1 MLRRRDR
8 STPSRARRWLDT
20 RDHRSRHR
28 FSAVFE
34 IISRYSGPL
43 MSPRID
49 RRFSRVYASGRGLD
63 RYDEGRARYART
75 TGKCGRL
82 ACQPALRVGG
92 TSSSMVQS
100 ELARP
105 DESARPPLLRVE
117 RVTKSFPGV
126 LALQDV
132 SLEVHPGEVLGLVGE
147 NGAGKSTLMKILS
160 GVYQPDSGEVIL
172 DDKQVVLHSH
182 RQAQDLGI
190 SIIYQEFNLMPNL
203 SVEENVFV
211 GREPNAGKVVRW
223 RELRKQT
230 TDLLDQLGVRLN
242 PGAIV
247 RSLSVAEQQMVEIAK
262 ALSLNARLVIMDEPT
277 SALTDTEVTA
287 LFEIIRGLKHRD
299 LAVIYISHR
308 LEEIFTI
315 CDRVT
320 VLRDGQLAGDLPIA
334 EATPDRI
341 VRLMV
346 GRPLM
351 DLFRPEEAERRLE
364 RLAQRS
370 PAPVLEVHGLGRT
383 GTGQDPSAIVLEDV
397 SFSVRPGEIVGL
409 AGLVGSGRTEIARAI
424 FGADEYDRG
433 EILVEGKPIRIRS
446 PREAIR
452 LGIGLV
458 PEDRKLQALVLS
470 LAIRE
475 NLSLS
480 LLDRLSRFGIVRLG
494 AERALARRMVNALQ
508 VRTPSIEQKVLNLS
522 GGNQQKV
529 VIAKWLALHPKILIM
544 DEPTRGVDIGA
555 KAEVHGL
562 MHQLAADGVAILM
575 ISSELPEIVH
585 MSDRI
590 LVMRQGRMAG
600 ELARADATQEAVM
613 ALATGVTALHE
624 TAA

>member
-1 MLRRRDR
+1 ML
-8 STPSRARRWLDT
+8 
-20 RDHRSRHR
+20 
-28 FSAVFE
+28 
-34 IISRYSGPL
+34 
-43 MSPRID
+43 
-49 RRFSRVYASGRGLD
+49 
-63 RYDEGRARYART
+63 
-75 TGKCGRL
+75 
-82 ACQPALRVGG
+82 
-92 TSSSMVQS
+92 QS
-100 ELARP
+100 EPARP
-105 DESARPPLLRVE
+105 DESLRPPLLRVE

-160 GVYQPDSGEVIL
+160 GVYQPDSGDIIL
-172 DDKQVVLHSH
+172 DGKPVVLHSP

-223 RELRKQT
+223 RQLRKQT

-287 LFEIIRGLKHRD
+287 LFDIIRGLKERG

-320 VLRDGQLAGDLPIA
+320 VLRDGHLAGELPIA

-351 DLFRPEEAERRLE
+351 DLFRPEEAERRLQS
-364 RLAQRS
+364 LAERS
-370 PAPVLEVHGLGRT
+370 PAPVLEVLGLGRT

-424 FGADEYDRG
+424 FGADQYERG
-433 EILVEGKPIRIRS
+433 EILVDGQPTRIGS

-480 LLDRLSRFGIVRLG
+480 LLNRLSRFGLMRLA
-494 AERALARRMVNALQ
+494 AERALARRMVDALQ

-544 DEPTRGVDIGA
+544 DEPTRGIDIGA

-575 ISSELPEIVH
+575 ISSELPEIIH

-590 LVMRQGRMAG
+590 LVMRQGRIAG
-600 ELARADATQEAVM
+600 ELGHAEATQEAVM
-613 ALATGVTALHE
+613 ALATGVSASAE
-624 TAA
+624 AAA

>member
-1 MLRRRDR
+1 
-8 STPSRARRWLDT
+8 
-20 RDHRSRHR
+20 
-28 FSAVFE
+28 
-34 IISRYSGPL
+34 
-43 MSPRID
+43 
-49 RRFSRVYASGRGLD
+49 
-63 RYDEGRARYART
+63 
-75 TGKCGRL
+75 
-82 ACQPALRVGG
+82 
-92 TSSSMVQS
+92 MVQDETARAI
-100 ELARP
+100 ELR
-105 DESARPPLLRVE
+105 SPLLRVE
-117 RVTKSFPGV
+117 QVSKHFPGV

-132 SLEVHPGEVLGLVGE
+132 SLEVYPGEVLGLVGE

-160 GVYQPDSGEVIL
+160 GVYQPDGGQITL
-172 DDKQVVLHSH
+172 DGKPTVLHSP

-211 GREPNAGKVVRW
+211 GREPNTGKFVRW
-223 RELRKQT
+223 RELRRQT
-230 TDLLDQLGVRLN
+230 EQLLDQLGVQLH

-247 RSLSVAEQQMVEIAK
+247 RDLSVAEQQMVEIAK

-277 SALTDTEVTA
+277 SALTDTEAAA
-287 LFEIIRGLKHRD
+287 LFAIIRGLKERG

-320 VLRDGQLAGDLPIA
+320 VLRDGQLAGELPLA

-346 GRPLM
+346 GRPLG

-364 RLAQRS
+364 ALAERS
-370 PAPVLEVHGLGRT
+370 QAPVLEVRGLGRT
-383 GTGQDPSAIVLEDV
+383 GTVQDASALVLEDV
-397 SFSVRPGEIVGL
+397 SFSLRPGEIVGL

-424 FGADEYDRG
+424 FGADDYERG
-433 EILVEGKPIRIRS
+433 EILVDGQQVRVRS
-446 PREAIR
+446 PRGAIH

-475 NLSLS
+475 NLGLS
-480 LLDRLSRFGIVRLG
+480 MLDRLSRFGIVRLG
-494 AERALARRMVNALQ
+494 AERALARRMVDALR

-544 DEPTRGVDIGA
+544 DEPTRGIDIGA
-555 KAEVHGL
+555 KTEVHGL

-575 ISSELPEIVH
+575 ISSELPEIVG
-585 MSDRI
+585 MSDRV
-590 LVMRQGRMAG
+590 LVMRKGRIAG
-600 ELARADATQEAVM
+600 ELARRDTTQEAIM
-613 ALATGVTALHE
+613 ALATGVANTAV
-624 TAA
+624 AAA

>member
-1 MLRRRDR
+1 MFSIVNSPRRR
-8 STPSRARRWLDT
+8 
-20 RDHRSRHR
+20 
-28 FSAVFE
+28 
-34 IISRYSGPL
+34 
-43 MSPRID
+43 
-49 RRFSRVYASGRGLD
+49 LD
-63 RYDEGRARYART
+63 RFLTVTHPTVAPRANVAYRCTSQRCT
-75 TGKCGRL
+75 SK
-82 ACQPALRVGG
+82 G
-92 TSSSMVQS
+92 TITSMVQS
-100 ELARP
+100 EPARP
-105 DESARPPLLRVE
+105 DESSRVPLLRVE
-117 RVTKSFPGV
+117 QVTKSFPGV

-160 GVYQPDSGEVIL
+160 GVYQPDSGEIIL
-172 DDKQVVLHSH
+172 DGKPVTLHSP

-211 GREPNAGKVVRW
+211 GREPNSGKVVRW
-223 RELRKQT
+223 RQLRKQT

-287 LFEIIRGLKHRD
+287 LFDIIRGLKKRG

-364 RLAQRS
+364 SLAERS
-370 PAPVLEVHGLGRT
+370 PAPVLEVRGLGRT

-397 SFSVRPGEIVGL
+397 SFSHDP
-409 AGLVGSGRTEIARAI
+409 
-424 FGADEYDRG
+424 G
-433 EILVEGKPIRIRS
+433 EILVDGQPVRIRS
-446 PREAIR
+446 PRAAIR
-452 LGIGLV
+452 MGIGLV

-475 NLSLS
+475 NL
-480 LLDRLSRFGIVRLG
+480 
-494 AERALARRMVNALQ
+494 AL
-508 VRTPSIEQKVLNLS
+508 
-522 GGNQQKV
+522 
-529 VIAKWLALHPKILIM
+529 
-544 DEPTRGVDIGA
+544 
-555 KAEVHGL
+555 
-562 MHQLAADGVAILM
+562 
-575 ISSELPEIVH
+575 
-585 MSDRI
+585 
-590 LVMRQGRMAG
+590 
-600 ELARADATQEAVM
+600 
-613 ALATGVTALHE
+613 
-624 TAA
+624 

>member
-1 MLRRRDR
+1 
-8 STPSRARRWLDT
+8 
-20 RDHRSRHR
+20 
-28 FSAVFE
+28 
-34 IISRYSGPL
+34 
-43 MSPRID
+43 
-49 RRFSRVYASGRGLD
+49 
-63 RYDEGRARYART
+63 
-75 TGKCGRL
+75 
-82 ACQPALRVGG
+82 
-92 TSSSMVQS
+92 MVQS
-100 ELARP
+100 EPARP
-105 DESARPPLLRVE
+105 DESPRPPLLRVE
-117 RVTKSFPGV
+117 QITKSFPGV

-160 GVYQPDSGEVIL
+160 GVYQPDSGEIIL
-172 DDKQVVLHSH
+172 DGKPVVLHSP

-223 RELRKQT
+223 RQLRKQT

-287 LFEIIRGLKHRD
+287 LFAIIRGLKERG

-364 RLAQRS
+364 ILAERS
-370 PAPVLEVHGLGRT
+370 PAPVLEVRGLGRT
-383 GTGQDPSAIVLEDV
+383 GTAQDPSAIVLEDV
-397 SFSVRPGEIVGL
+397 TFSLRPGEIVGL

-424 FGADEYDRG
+424 FGADEYDCG
-433 EILVEGKPIRIRS
+433 EILVDGKPIRIRS

-475 NLSLS
+475 NLALS

-494 AERALARRMVNALQ
+494 AERALARRMVSALQ

-544 DEPTRGVDIGA
+544 DEPTRGIDIGA

-585 MSDRI
+585 MSDRV
-590 LVMRQGRMAG
+590 LVMRQGRIAG
-600 ELARADATQEAVM
+600 ELQRAEATQEAIM
-613 ALATGVTALHE
+613 TLATGISTATE

>member
-1 MLRRRDR
+1 MTVPHP
-8 STPSRARRWLDT
+8 TPVPQANVAYWRAE
-20 RDHRSRHR
+20 RHC
-28 FSAVFE
+28 A
-34 IISRYSGPL
+34 
-43 MSPRID
+43 
-49 RRFSRVYASGRGLD
+49 A
-63 RYDEGRARYART
+63 
-75 TGKCGRL
+75 K
-82 ACQPALRVGG
+82 G
-92 TSSSMVQS
+92 TSPSMAQS
-100 ELARP
+100 EPAQP
-105 DESARPPLLRVE
+105 DESAPPPLLRVE

-160 GVYQPDSGEVIL
+160 GVYQPDGGEIVL
-172 DDKQVVLHSH
+172 DGKPVVLHSP

-211 GREPNAGKVVRW
+211 GREPNTGKIVRW
-223 RELRKQT
+223 RQLRKQT

-287 LFEIIRGLKHRD
+287 LFDIIRGLKKRG

-315 CDRVT
+315 SDRVT

-364 RLAQRS
+364 SLAERS
-370 PAPVLEVHGLGRT
+370 PAPVLEVRGLGRT
-383 GTGQDPSAIVLEDV
+383 GTAQDPSAIVLEDV
-397 SFSVRPGEIVGL
+397 TFSLRPGEIVGL

-433 EILVEGKPIRIRS
+433 EILVDGKPIRIRS
-446 PREAIR
+446 PREAIHM
-452 LGIGLV
+452 GIGLV

-480 LLDRLSRFGIVRLG
+480 LLDRLSRFGVVRLA
-494 AERALARRMVNALQ
+494 AERALARRMV
-508 VRTPSIEQKVLNLS
+508 
-522 GGNQQKV
+522 
-529 VIAKWLALHPKILIM
+529 
-544 DEPTRGVDIGA
+544 
-555 KAEVHGL
+555 
-562 MHQLAADGVAILM
+562 
-575 ISSELPEIVH
+575 
-585 MSDRI
+585 
-590 LVMRQGRMAG
+590 
-600 ELARADATQEAVM
+600 DA
-613 ALATGVTALHE
+613 
-624 TAA
+624 